1 MNKIKGTGVYNLIIA
16 GLFTALMV
24 VSTFIS
30 IPAPVP
36 FTFQIFVV
44 FLSRYHYLI
53 NHKQLKYSL
62 LSLISYVLLG
72 VAGIPVFSGFQGG
85 IGVLT
90 GPTGGYIL
98 GFLFIVLTVGI
109 ARKFK
114 RNSNV
119 ILLLSMGV
127 GLAMCY
133 LFGSIWYGYV
143 TKTDTLSAFAICVL
157 PYVIF
162 DVAKLLLAFIIS
174 KRLKAEFFAQ
184 SR

>member
-44 FLSRYHYLI
+44 FLLPLMLD
-53 NHKQLKYSL
+53 LKYSL

-109 ARKFK
+109 ARKVK

-174 KRLKAEFFAQ
+174 KRLKAEFFA
-184 SR
+184 

>member
-44 FLSRYHYLI
+44 FLLPLMLD
-53 NHKQLKYSL
+53 LKYSL

-174 KRLKAEFFAQ
+174 KRLKAEFFA
-184 SR
+184 